1 DLPEGTHASWG
12 DGAQDLVDKMKPG
25 ETKNIPATVEFPDGS
40 TKEVE
45 IPVHKTS
52 QAEEYGDKVETQ
64 PVNTDGNGKLPEA
77 DTGIKNLG
85 DLPEGTHASWGDGA
99 QDLVD
104 KMKPGEDQ
112 NVPATVEFPDGS
124 TKEITIPVHK
134 DELVH
139 PQTRDLDTGKDGSL
153 PDASKSVTNLPDLPK
168 GTEVKWGEGAEETA
182 KNLKP
187 GESAKVPVVI
197 TIPGEGTKVVEITIT
212 RPKSETV
219 EPKTRDLDTG
229 KDGSLPDASKAVTN
243 LPDLP
248 KGTEVKWGEGAE
260 ETAKN

>member
-1 DLPEGTHASWG
+1 GDKVETQPVNTDGNGKLPEADTGIKNLGDLPEGTHASWG

-52 QAEEYGDKVETQ
+52 QAEKYGDKVETQ

-104 KMKPGEDQ
+104 KMKPGETK
-112 NVPATVEFPDGS
+112 NIPATVEFPDGS
-124 TKEITIPVHK
+124 TKEVEIPVHK
-134 DELVH
+134 TSQAEKYGDKVETQPVNTDGNGKL
-139 PQTRDLDTGKDGSL
+139 PEADTGIK
-153 PDASKSVTNLPDLPK
+153 NLGDLP
-168 GTEVKWGEGAEETA
+168 
-182 KNLKP
+182 
-187 GESAKVPVVI
+187 
-197 TIPGEGTKVVEITIT
+197 EGTHA
-212 RPKSETV
+212 SWGDGAQ
-219 EPKTRDLDTG
+219 DLVD
-229 KDGSLPDASKAVTN
+229 KMKP
-243 LPDLP
+243 
-248 KGTEVKWGEGAE
+248 
-260 ETAKN
+260 

>member
-1 DLPEGTHASWG
+1 YGDKVETQPVNTDGNGKLPEADTGIKNLGDLPEGTHASWG

-104 KMKPGEDQ
+104 KMKPGE
-112 NVPATVEFPDGS
+112 
-124 TKEITIPVHK
+124 
-134 DELVH
+134 
-139 PQTRDLDTGKDGSL
+139 
-153 PDASKSVTNLPDLPK
+153 
-168 GTEVKWGEGAEETA
+168 
-182 KNLKP
+182 
-187 GESAKVPVVI
+187 
-197 TIPGEGTKVVEITIT
+197 
-212 RPKSETV
+212 
-219 EPKTRDLDTG
+219 
-229 KDGSLPDASKAVTN
+229 
-243 LPDLP
+243 
-248 KGTEVKWGEGAE
+248 
-260 ETAKN
+260 